1 MIRIFSVEQA
11 QKKLGEI
18 LTLVQDGERVQIS
31 IGDVPVVELVL
42 ISQPKK
48 RPLFGEFEPFDY
60 EITPELLAP
69 LHTQEEWEEI
79 LAESDREFLRF
90 LSELREEKDSKP

>member
-1 MIRIFSVEQA
+1 MTRIFNVEQA

-18 LTLVQDGERVQIS
+18 LTLVQDGERVQVS
-31 IGDVPVVELVL
+31 IGDVPVVELVP
-42 ISQPKK
+42 ITQPKK
-48 RPLFGEFEPFDY
+48 RPLFGEFEPLDY

-79 LAESDREFLRF
+79 LAERVRKFLES
-90 LSELREEKDSKP
+90 LSELKEEKDSKP

>member
-11 QKKLGEI
+11 QKELGEI
-18 LTLVQDGERVQIS
+18 LMLVQNGERVKVS
-31 IGDVPVVELVL
+31 IGDVPVVELVT
-42 ISQPKK
+42 IIQPKK
-48 RPLFGEFEPFDY
+48 RPLFDEFEPLDY

-79 LAESDREFLRF
+79 LAERDRKFLEP
-90 LSELREEKDSKP
+90 LSELKEEKDFKP